1 MLVINILISIILHL
15 VCQVLNAFLACHS
28 TLVSEMVLHSYVVP
42 AIWTPLS
49 LICCRNLKKKNMKW
63 FKKENLPSSQCW
75 PQLQWA
81 SLWRVFWGLV
91 WGLAMANRINYCA
104 KGQKPFQFSK
114 YHKALISIQQNVKV
128 SGDLKY
134 QTNLLEDYF
143 LAHMCEQFCQRQLF
157 WSKVHAFPESCK
169 ILLKFTK
176 LNCSWEG
183 VQKNLNTNL

>member
-1 MLVINILISIILHL
+1 MSCLSKEEENIWKDSI
-15 VCQVLNAFLACHS
+15 
-28 TLVSEMVLHSYVVP
+28 
-42 AIWTPLS
+42 
-49 LICCRNLKKKNMKW
+49 KK
-63 FKKENLPSSQCW
+63 NLPSWQCW

-183 VQKNLNTNL
+183 VQKKFKHKSLTNRFTIIWPMCVLWGINLPTDPPWRLYLGIKT